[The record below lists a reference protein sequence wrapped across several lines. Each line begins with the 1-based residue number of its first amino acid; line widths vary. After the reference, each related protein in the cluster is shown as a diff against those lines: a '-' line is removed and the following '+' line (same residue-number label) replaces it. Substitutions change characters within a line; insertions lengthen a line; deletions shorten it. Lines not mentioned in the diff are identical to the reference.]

1 LNSQVGLEAKLEIAL
16 ENEKADNN
24 QIWPDSQMD

>member
-16 ENEKADNN
+16 ENEKAGGN
-24 QIWPDSQMD
+24 QIWPGSQTA